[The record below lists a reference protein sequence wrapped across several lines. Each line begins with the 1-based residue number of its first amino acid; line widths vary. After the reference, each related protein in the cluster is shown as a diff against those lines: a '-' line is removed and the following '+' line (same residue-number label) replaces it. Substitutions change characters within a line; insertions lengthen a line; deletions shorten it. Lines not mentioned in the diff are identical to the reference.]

1 MLLKRMIMYKLVLLR
16 HGESQWNL
24 DNRFTGWTDVDLT
37 EKGEIEAY
45 NAGRLIKDNNISFN
59 TVHTSVLKRANRTME
74 ICLDA
79 MGIKN
84 AEISYDWRLNER
96 HYGALQGLNKSET
109 ALKYGDDQVLI
120 WRRSYST
127 PPPKLELNDER
138 HPKFD
143 SLYKNLDENDL
154 PDSECLADTVDRFL
168 PYWHNQIKEDILNHK
183 KVLIVAHGN
192 SLRALVKY
200 LNNVSDQNILKY
212 NIPTGAPLVFELD
225 KNLKPIKDYYLGDQD
240 MIAEK
245 MASVEN
251 QGKAK

>member
-1 MLLKRMIMYKLVLLR
+1 MYKLVLLR

-45 NAGRLIKDNNISFN
+45 KAGRLIKDNNISFN

-143 SLYKNLDENDL
+143 SLYKNLDERDL

-168 PYWHNQIKEDILNHK
+168 PYWHNQIKEDILNNK

-200 LNNVSDQNILKY
+200 LNNVSDENILKY

-225 KNLKPIKDYYLGDQD
+225 KNLKPIKDYYLGNQD
-240 MIAEK
+240 MIAKK

>member
-1 MLLKRMIMYKLVLLR
+1 MYKLVLLR

-37 EKGEIEAY
+37 EKGENEAHK
-45 NAGRLIKDNNISFN
+45 AGRLIKDNNISFN

-143 SLYKNLDENDL
+143 SLYKNLDKRDL

-168 PYWHNQIKEDILNHK
+168 PYWHNQIKEDILDNK

-200 LNNVSDQNILKY
+200 LNDVSDENILKY

-225 KNLKPIKDYYLGDQD
+225 KNLKPIKNYYLGDQD
-240 MIAEK
+240 MIAKK
-245 MASVEN
+245 MASVKN

>member
-1 MLLKRMIMYKLVLLR
+1 MYKLVLLR

-37 EKGEIEAY
+37 EKGENEAHK
-45 NAGRLIKDNNISFN
+45 AGRLIKDNNISFN

-143 SLYKNLDENDL
+143 SLYKNLDERDL

-168 PYWHNQIKEDILNHK
+168 PYWHNQIKEDILNNK

-200 LNNVSDQNILKY
+200 LNNVSDENILKY

-225 KNLKPIKDYYLGDQD
+225 KNLKPIKNYYLGDQD
-240 MIAEK
+240 MIAKK
-245 MASVEN
+245 MASVKN

>member
-1 MLLKRMIMYKLVLLR
+1 MYKLVLLR

-37 EKGEIEAY
+37 EKGETEAY
-45 NAGRLIKDNNISFN
+45 KAGRLIKDNNIFFD
-59 TVHTSVLKRANRTME
+59 TVHTSVLKRANRTMK

-84 AEISYDWRLNER
+84 AKISYDWRLNER

-168 PYWHNQIKEDILNHK
+168 PYWHDQIKEDILNNK

-200 LNNVSDQNILKY
+200 LNNVSDENILKY

>member
-1 MLLKRMIMYKLVLLR
+1 MIMYKLVLLR

-45 NAGRLIKDNNISFN
+45 KAGRLIKDNNISFN

-143 SLYKNLDENDL
+143 SLYKNLDERDL

-168 PYWHNQIKEDILNHK
+168 PYWHNQIKEDILNNK
-183 KVLIVAHGN
+183 RVLIVAHGN

-200 LNNVSDQNILKY
+200 LNDVSDENILKY

-225 KNLKPIKDYYLGDQD
+225 KNLKPIKDYYLGNQD
-240 MIAEK
+240 MIAKK

>member
-1 MLLKRMIMYKLVLLR
+1 
-16 HGESQWNL
+16 
-24 DNRFTGWTDVDLT
+24 
-37 EKGEIEAY
+37 
-45 NAGRLIKDNNISFN
+45 
-59 TVHTSVLKRANRTME
+59 ME

-84 AEISYDWRLNER
+84 AKISYDWRLNER

-168 PYWHNQIKEDILNHK
+168 PYWHNQIKEDILNNK

-200 LNNVSDQNILKY
+200 LNNVSDENILKY
-212 NIPTGAPLVFELD
+212 NIPTGAPLVFELE
-225 KNLKPIKDYYLGDQD
+225 KNLKPIRDYYLGDQD
-240 MIAEK
+240 LIAK
-245 MASVEN
+245 KVASVKN

>member
-1 MLLKRMIMYKLVLLR
+1 MYKLVLLR

-24 DNRFTGWTDVDLT
+24 DNKFTGWTDVDLT
-37 EKGEIEAY
+37 ERGETEAY
-45 NAGRLIKDNNISFN
+45 KAGRLIKDNNISFD

-168 PYWHNQIKEDILNHK
+168 PYWHNQIKEDILNNK
-183 KVLIVAHGN
+183 KILIVAHGN

-200 LNNVSDQNILKY
+200 LNNVSDENILKY

>member
-1 MLLKRMIMYKLVLLR
+1 MIMFKLVLLR

-24 DNRFTGWTDVDLT
+24 DNRFTGWTNVDLT
-37 EKGEIEAY
+37 EKGESEAY
-45 NAGRLIKDNNISFN
+45 KAGRLIKDNDISFD

-84 AEISYDWRLNER
+84 AEINYDWRLNER

-168 PYWHNQIKEDILNHK
+168 PYWHNQIKEDILNNK

-200 LNNVSDQNILKY
+200 LNNVSDENILKY

>member
-1 MLLKRMIMYKLVLLR
+1 MYKLVLLR

-45 NAGRLIKDNNISFN
+45 KAGRLIKDNNISFN

-79 MGIKN
+79 MSIKN
-84 AEISYDWRLNER
+84 AEINYDWRLNER

-143 SLYKNLDENDL
+143 SLYRNLDERDL

-168 PYWHNQIKEDILNHK
+168 PYWHNQIKEDILNNK

-200 LNNVSDQNILKY
+200 LNNVSDENILKY

-225 KNLKPIKDYYLGDQD
+225 KNLKPIKDYYLGNQD
-240 MIAEK
+240 MIAKK

>member
-1 MLLKRMIMYKLVLLR
+1 MIMYKLVLLR

-37 EKGEIEAY
+37 EKGENEAHK
-45 NAGRLIKDNNISFN
+45 AGRLIKDNNISFN

-143 SLYKNLDENDL
+143 SLYKNLDERDL

-168 PYWHNQIKEDILNHK
+168 PYWHNQIKEDILNNK

-200 LNNVSDQNILKY
+200 LNDVSDENILKY

-225 KNLKPIKDYYLGDQD
+225 KNLKPIKDYYLGNQD
-240 MIAEK
+240 MIAKK

-251 QGKAK
+251 QGRAK

>member
-1 MLLKRMIMYKLVLLR
+1 MYKLVLLR

-37 EKGEIEAY
+37 EKGETEAY
-45 NAGRLIKDNNISFN
+45 KAGRLIKDNNISFD

-127 PPPKLELNDER
+127 PPPKLDLNDER

-168 PYWHNQIKEDILNHK
+168 PYWHNQIKEDILNNK

-200 LNNVSDQNILKY
+200 LNNVSDENILKY

-245 MASVEN
+245 IASVEN

>member
-1 MLLKRMIMYKLVLLR
+1 MIMYKLVLLR

-24 DNRFTGWTDVDLT
+24 DNRFTGWTDVGLT
-37 EKGEIEAY
+37 KKGESEAY
-45 NAGRLIKDNNISFN
+45 KAGRLIKDNNISFD
-59 TVHTSVLKRANRTME
+59 TVHTSVLKRANRTMG

-84 AEISYDWRLNER
+84 PEINYDWRLNER

-127 PPPKLELNDER
+127 PPPKLDSNDER

-168 PYWHNQIKEDILNHK
+168 PYWHNQIKEDILNNK

-200 LNNVSDQNILKY
+200 LNNVSDENILKY
-212 NIPTGAPLVFELD
+212 NIPTGAPLVFELE
-225 KNLKPIKDYYLGDQD
+225 KNLKPIRDYYLGDQD
-240 MIAEK
+240 LIAKK
-245 MASVEN
+245 MASVKN

>member
-1 MLLKRMIMYKLVLLR
+1 MYKLVLLR

-24 DNRFTGWTDVDLT
+24 DNRFTGWTDVSLT
-37 EKGEIEAY
+37 KKGESEAY
-45 NAGRLIKDNNISFN
+45 KAGRLIKDNNISFD
-59 TVHTSVLKRANRTME
+59 TVHTSVLKRANRTMG

-84 AEISYDWRLNER
+84 PEINYDWRLNER

-127 PPPKLELNDER
+127 PPPKLDSNDER

-168 PYWHNQIKEDILNHK
+168 PYWHNQIKEDILNNK

-200 LNNVSDQNILKY
+200 LNNVSDENILKY
-212 NIPTGAPLVFELD
+212 NIPTGAPLVFELE
-225 KNLKPIKDYYLGDQD
+225 KNLKPIRDYYLGDQD
-240 MIAEK
+240 LIAKK
-245 MASVEN
+245 MASVKN

>member
-1 MLLKRMIMYKLVLLR
+1 MYKLVLLR

-24 DNRFTGWTDVDLT
+24 DNRFTGWTDVGLT
-37 EKGEIEAY
+37 KKGESEAY
-45 NAGRLIKDNNISFN
+45 KAGRLIKDNNISFD
-59 TVHTSVLKRANRTME
+59 TVHTSVLKRANRTMG

-84 AEISYDWRLNER
+84 PEINYDWRLNER

-127 PPPKLELNDER
+127 PPPKLDSNDER

-168 PYWHNQIKEDILNHK
+168 PYWHNQIKEDILNNK

-200 LNNVSDQNILKY
+200 LNNVSDENILKY
-212 NIPTGAPLVFELD
+212 NIPTGAPLVFELE
-225 KNLKPIKDYYLGDQD
+225 KNLKPIRDYYLGDQD
-240 MIAEK
+240 LIAKK
-245 MASVEN
+245 MASVKN